1 MKMKAAISF
10 LLLAVVAIAYLSQAD
25 ATNVQVDDEKLMQ
38 SAEVEDER
46 MERALGIKVSLKFYE
61 Q

>member
-10 LLLAVVAIAYLSQAD
+10 LLLAVVAIAYLSQAG

-46 MERALGIKVSLKFYE
+46 MERALGIKVSLKIYG